1 MKKDEK
7 LTGANYAFEFMW
19 HDELLL
25 LRCQFDL
32 LHTLGLYIF
41 LESRAQ
47 LMSVRKYRQNNFWK
61 LAYRLLSKDLVV
73 YTNIKSPIMYITTM
87 YRFVFKKLFIILQ
100 FIDPI
105 KILYYKV
112 VKQALNKQVYFYI
125 WSLWTWSLE
134 KAKILFLFES
144 RKQRS

>member
-1 MKKDEK
+1 MKICRGK
-7 LTGANYAFEFMW
+7 LWCFEFMFPIVCI
-19 HDELLL
+19 HDFKEVM
-25 LRCQFDL
+25 RNFRIHMEAFFFC
-32 LHTLGLYIF
+32 F
-41 LESRAQ
+41 LWSWFA
-47 LMSVRKYRQNNFWK
+47 RKYRRNNFWK